1 MPLYPERIAR
11 CQHIKVNGMQ
21 CGSPALRDKNYCYF
35 HLQWWENTEGV
46 SVGAQKDRWHAAVT
60 LLEDPNSVQMGLG
73 EVMRMLVK
81 RHIDYKTAALLL
93 YGLQTASS
101 NVRRTSFEPAEPT
114 LVVIDRESV
123 ARCPIGATAWSMVD
137 GREYDE
143 IKNDES
149 ENGARKTD
157 SIDKEDAGRKGIG
170 KTDVKTEEMNMK
182 IPDLKIQD
190 LKIQDLK
197 ALDLR
202 IDLRIKERLAE
213 LMRFTEGSRPD
224 LEVPDRPERGSRD
237 EEGTEALK
245 ETLRLQFERQGQ
257 GQGSEDDAERMSTEN

>member
-1 MPLYPERIAR
+1 MAGDGDHLRVARRWGIMVIGKLPVWWRVVFFATIRAVLGSETRLAASLQIMFVRFLFFYFFHTSYGNRSYTMPLYPERIAR

-101 NVRRTSFEPAEPT
+101 NVRRTSFEPA
-114 LVVIDRESV
+114 DR
-123 ARCPIGATAWSMVD
+123 
-137 GREYDE
+137 
-143 IKNDES
+143 K
-149 ENGARKTD
+149 
-157 SIDKEDAGRKGIG
+157 
-170 KTDVKTEEMNMK
+170 
-182 IPDLKIQD
+182 
-190 LKIQDLK
+190 
-197 ALDLR
+197 
-202 IDLRIKERLAE
+202 
-213 LMRFTEGSRPD
+213 
-224 LEVPDRPERGSRD
+224 
-237 EEGTEALK
+237 
-245 ETLRLQFERQGQ
+245 
-257 GQGSEDDAERMSTEN
+257 

>member
-1 MPLYPERIAR
+1 
-11 CQHIKVNGMQ
+11 MQ
-21 CGSPALRDKNYCYF
+21 CGSPALRDKTYCYF

-46 SVGAQKDRWHAAVT
+46 SVGAQQDRWHAAVT

-101 NVRRTSFEPAEPT
+101 NVRRTSFEPAEPR
-114 LVVIDRESV
+114 LVVIDHERV
-123 ARCPIGATAWSMVD
+123 ARCPIGATAWSMVE

-143 IKNDES
+143 IKHDESKNDEIG
-149 ENGARKTD
+149 NGARKTE
-157 SIDKEDAGRKGIG
+157 SIEKEQVERKRDAKADG
-170 KTDVKTEEMNMK
+170 KAEEINTETLDLK
-182 IPDLKIQD
+182 IPDLKIGD
-190 LKIQDLK
+190 LKD
-197 ALDLR
+197 LDLR
-202 IDLRIKERLAE
+202 IDLRIEERLAE
-213 LMRFTEGSRPD
+213 LMRFTEGSRSD
-224 LEVPDRPERGSRD
+224 LDLLDRPVRGSRG

-257 GQGSEDDAERMSTEN
+257 RAEDEAERISSNN